1 MEKEIKGYEGIYSI
15 SDTGSVYNLKRKKFL
30 KTTKTA
36 RYIVVSLN
44 KNGVG
49 KRHYVHR
56 LVAEAFCD
64 NPLRK
69 PCVNHIDHNKENNN
83 YTNLE
88 WVTPK
93 ENRLHHVAS
102 VFYKRNIPT
111 RGSIEKTRAKLNKKV
126 LCLNSNTV
134 YESIGDFASVRKIS
148 ISQASMKLNG
158 VLKNNINACLFT

>member
-1 MEKEIKGYEGIYSI
+1 MEKEIKGYEGLYTI
-15 SDTGSVYNLKRKKFL
+15 SDNGIVYNLKRKKFL
-30 KTTKTA
+30 KNINLD
-36 RYIVVSLN
+36 RYVVVGLS

-49 KRHYVHR
+49 KRYYVHR
-56 LVAEAFCD
+56 LVANAFCD
-64 NPLRK
+64 NPLNK
-69 PCVNHIDHNKENNN
+69 PHVNHIDHNKQNNN

-93 ENRLHHVAS
+93 ENTQHHVAS
-102 VFYKRNIPT
+102 IFYNKRVIT
-111 RGSIEKTRAKLNKKV
+111 EESIEKNRARLKKKV

-134 YESIGDFASVRKIS
+134 YESIGDFANVRKIS

>member
-30 KTTKTA
+30 KTTKSD

-44 KNGVG
+44 KNGLR
-49 KRHYVHR
+49 KRYYVHR

-64 NPLRK
+64 NPLGK
-69 PCVNHIDHNKENNN
+69 PYVNHIDHNRENNN
-83 YTNLE
+83 YSNLE
-88 WVTPK
+88 WVTAK
-93 ENRLHHVAS
+93 ENVLHHVAS
-102 VFYKRNIPT
+102 VFYNKANPSKE
-111 RGSIEKTRAKLNKKV
+111 SIEKTRARLRKKV
-126 LCLNSNTV
+126 LCLNSNII
-134 YESIGDFASVRKIS
+134 YESIGDFAVARKIS